1 MVVEHL
7 PTNDHETQE
16 KKLCQ
21 NNEKKKVTVIFWSFL
36 GTLTLNDTLTNN
48 NYNRVSF

>member
-21 NNEKKKVTVIFWSFL
+21 NNEKKKKGYCYFL
-36 GTLTLNDTLTNN
+36 VAPRDIN
-48 NYNRVSF
+48 FK

>member
-21 NNEKKKVTVIFWSFL
+21 NNEKKKGYCYFL
-36 GTLTLNDTLTNN
+36 VVPRDIN
-48 NYNRVSF
+48 FK